1 MAGKLERP
9 ETSEPTLTEG
19 DKSFGEALEEMGFL
33 PVPGA
38 KRRTNR
44 RDRLSSSLTHW
55 NKARE
60 RSHDGTW
67 FLKEAHTVLE
77 ADRVLPS
84 I

>member
-9 ETSEPTLTEG
+9 ETSEPTPTEG

-44 RDRLSSSLTHW
+44 RDRPSNLLTHW
-55 NKARE
+55 NRARE
-60 RSHDGTW
+60 RSRDGTW
-67 FLKEAHTVLE
+67 FLKEAYTVFE
-77 ADRVLPS
+77 ADCVLPS